1 MNRNEDIEISK
12 HDKVWPSPRLLLAH
26 GRLPT
31 ICNEQQGRPTSTSD
45 SLLVRIRI
53 SHINW
58 FSSGR
63 GYDRYGHSLWRGIG
77 SSVIAQLSRKM
88 PLACNVQ

>member
-1 MNRNEDIEISK
+1 MIKFGLLR
-12 HDKVWPSPRLLLAH
+12 VLLLAH

-58 FSSGR
+58 FGSGR
-63 GYDRYGHSLWRGIG
+63 GYDLYGAG
-77 SSVIAQLSRKM
+77 SA
-88 PLACNVQ
+88 VQ